1 MLGALFLG
9 EKTCS
14 FDADLAEREALEWA
28 VQHAR
33 SPSDRL
39 CCPPSADDQ
48 PWRFRNGIG
57 CYEWWANAYRSAPD
71 TRVPDF
77 GERYCLGVY
86 SSTHQ
91 AGADFCRELA
101 QKYPAPAREA
111 FTRAAAAMDEDAA
124 ALRAL
129 LDLLFPGFQVPQS
142 ADVERSV
149 KAVDLLTQAR
159 AAYTRAVDEIESA
172 LQSHN

>member
-1 MLGALFLG
+1 VEPEQRFLTCFDICPMLGALFLG

-28 VQHAR
+28 VHHAR
-33 SPSDRL
+33 TPEDRL
-39 CCPPSADDQ
+39 CCPPSEGGGPGEVFP

-57 CYEWWANAYRSAPD
+57 CYEWWVNAYRSAPD

-77 GERYCLGVY
+77 GERYCLSVY

-101 QKYPAPAREA
+101 QKYPARVKDN
-111 FTRAAAAMDEDAA
+111 FSRAAAAMD
-124 ALRAL
+124 
-129 LDLLFPGFQVPQS
+129 
-142 ADVERSV
+142 
-149 KAVDLLTQAR
+149 
-159 AAYTRAVDEIESA
+159 
-172 LQSHN
+172 